1 MKTLI
6 LLYWMG
12 HLVLLQGAEM
22 PTAPDV
28 LGYQAWDGG
37 LLTYAHRENL
47 SSLYEINEET
57 VVTGVYADG
66 SMERFTLLQHGELPH
81 QDGSRLINE
90 TLFLLNGEWTE
101 TSEVIEYFSSPDSIT
116 VYTCWPETGERL
128 GGLFLELAPMAMEDR

>member
-1 MKTLI
+1 
-6 LLYWMG
+6 
-12 HLVLLQGAEM
+12 M
-22 PTAPDV
+22 PNVPDV

-66 SMERFTLLQHGELPH
+66 SVERFTLLQHGELPH

-90 TLFLLNGEWTE
+90 TLFLLNGEWTA

>member
-28 LGYQAWDGG
+28 LGYQAWAGG

-66 SMERFTLLQHGELPH
+66 SMKRFELLQHGELPH
-81 QDGSRLINE
+81 QDGSRPINE
-90 TLFLLNGEWTE
+90 TLFYLNGGWVT
-101 TSEVIEYFSSPDSIT
+101 TSDVIQTYSSPESIT
-116 VYTCWPETGERL
+116 VYTCWPATGERM
-128 GGLFLELAPMAMEDR
+128 GGLFLELAPIKEDIR

>member
-6 LLYWMG
+6 LLYWIG
-12 HLVLLQGAEM
+12 NLVLLRGADM

-47 SSLYEINEET
+47 PRLYEINEET
-57 VVTGVYADG
+57 VITGVYADG
-66 SMERFTLLQHGELPH
+66 STQTFSLLQHGELPH
-81 QDGSRLINE
+81 QDGRQLINE
-90 TLFLLNGEWTE
+90 TLFLLNGEWTL
-101 TSEVIEYFSSPDSIT
+101 TSDVIQYFSSPDSIT

-128 GGLFLELAPMAMEDR
+128 GGLFLELAPLVVEDQ